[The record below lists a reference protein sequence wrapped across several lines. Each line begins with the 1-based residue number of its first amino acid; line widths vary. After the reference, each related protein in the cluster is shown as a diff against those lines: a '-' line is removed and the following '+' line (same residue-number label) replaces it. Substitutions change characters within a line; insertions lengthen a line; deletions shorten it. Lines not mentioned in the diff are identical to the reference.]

1 MNKKHI
7 VYILLCAIAA
17 ASSCSRKAFVPENG
31 DLVFQ
36 TAGTS
41 AASQAIA
48 SATAQHDSI
57 QYDHVGIIEVSDGQ
71 IFVIEAT
78 GRSGVVRTP
87 WPEFLSSAPS
97 VGGRPGVTVKRVVL
111 PEESPR
117 RRSAENSRE
126 KRVLAGMAVRRAAS
140 FLGQEYDWYYLP
152 DNGKLYCAELVYEA
166 WLDAAGNHIFE
177 TKPMNFRD
185 SDGNMPQYWTELF
198 SRLGEPVP
206 EGIPGTN
213 PNDMSKSPALKEVYR
228 GF

>member
-7 VYILLCAIAA
+7 VYILFCAA
-17 ASSCSRKAFVPENG
+17 AAASCSRKAFVPENG
-31 DLVFQ
+31 DLIFQ
-36 TAGTS
+36 TAGIS

-57 QYDHVGIIEVSDGQ
+57 QYDHVGIIEVSGGQ

-78 GRSGVVRTP
+78 GRRGVVRTP
-87 WPEFLSSAPS
+87 WDEFLSSAPS
-97 VGGRPGVTVKRVVL
+97 VGGKPGVTVKRVVL
-111 PEESPR
+111 PEENQR
-117 RRSAENSRE
+117 RQSAKNSRE

-152 DNGKLYCAELVYEA
+152 DNGKLYCSELVYEA